1 MISKNKT
8 SFIILTIAIIQ
19 IFLLINIITANSYL
33 ISSPNL
39 GVKSNAIENKK
50 PIKNFF
56 DFGINLLIGFLTIK
70 QIGTVSAQ
78 TTYCCEKLQDSG
90 AWCQEVTD
98 IGQCDSDYSSTPTSC
113 DSTFYC
119 EIGTCIPADGGF
131 CSAGSPRGLCE
142 NEGNQWDENPINE
155 INQCRT
161 GCCISGV
168 DTDYVT
174 ESECNDLIDQN
185 GFGSFD
191 TSISETSCKFF
202 TEEEGACVFQD
213 NRCERITEELC
224 IGRGQFFP
232 GHLCSNLDLGTNCEP
247 KERTGCVDGKDEI
260 YWFDSCGNVENIYG
274 TTGEDSTK
282 YIINKDSSCGAGND
296 NINSQT
302 CGNCDYYLGSV
313 CSETGAGDISIN
325 DGDFICKNL
334 NCPGAGPNG
343 EQRFNTESWCV
354 YDGRVGGSSDTVGS
368 EHFRVGCFEG
378 EVISEACSSDAEIGR
393 DFICAQKTTDSG
405 RLAAQCRPNL
415 GFECISI
422 EIEPYR
428 WDGDGNDITNYN
440 EQGGDEEEC
449 NALTDCRVQ
458 TVNADTYFKFKSC
471 VPKYPYGTTEICGFG
486 SQTCTAIYV
495 KKISTPHLSSPRF
508 LEEDEGWSTLDGGPF
523 GKNEFLELF
532 IHKDIEEAVTSWSC
546 EANCQCENAI
556 FLEQIN
562 DFCIALGDCGGYYN
576 FNNNYEDDYDVNVE
590 ISPDTEA
597 GNRYSIPSDGY
608 NLDANHYRGVSGFL
622 NPTLSDYPLYIGNP
636 LDEGSYSDPDAII
649 GDPIN
654 PDEPQVL
661 ETSIQVGATAVLLYF
676 AITQSWN
683 PVGWVAAAV
692 LVVLEILGIGDTE
705 PRNID
710 FICEPWTA
718 PPGGDDC
725 EVCNGD
731 PTRPCDTYRCESLGQ
746 ACQLIDEST
755 DNPLCIY
762 SRSDDTVAP
771 GITHESIG
779 EGLKWVEDS
788 AIVYGIKIERDD
800 GSCIQEASEISFSL
814 RTTEN
819 RDSDVDD
826 FAQCQYIFT
835 QTPPDYENMNGEYF
849 EEGSVYGVVNH
860 TFIKQLPRLFSD
872 YVFDVAGSLGR
883 RTGQLSI
890 YVRCQDVN
898 TNFNDN
904 EYIVNLCIQE
914 GPDNTVAE
922 IKEFIPEDGSFLKYS
937 ETRQLLTIKLNEPAE
952 CSWSHNNEDY
962 DSMTPFTSCDEY
974 NPNEI
979 RLRWDCS
986 TELTGL
992 TEDENKIYIRCKDQ
1006 PWLSFPNAEEVF
1018 GRTEEDRNVNV
1029 DAFEYTLYS
1038 TQNELKIDSISI
1050 KTENVL
1056 GIVVHELIPD
1066 VLKEIVGG
1074 GVPIY
1079 LDLIITTSGGA
1090 YDGNARCRYAPV
1102 KSPISF
1108 TGDLFFETGLTQHK
1122 QEGLNLP
1129 NGGYNLALSCEDD
1142 AGNEVE
1148 RNAVFN
1154 LKIDGSAPKIV
1165 RAYNEGNSLKLI
1177 SDEEAKCYYSN
1188 DKIKEC
1194 RFNINNASSMSLL
1207 FSTEHSVDWD
1217 KGKTYFV
1224 KCKDLFDNENPSCA
1238 IKVNPA

>member
-1 MISKNKT
+1 M
-8 SFIILTIAIIQ
+8 
-19 IFLLINIITANSYL
+19 ITANSYL

-39 GVKSNAIENKK
+39 GINSNTIENKE

-70 QIGTVSAQ
+70 QIGAVSAQ

-98 IGQCDSDYSSTPTSC
+98 IGQCDSAYSSILTSC
-113 DSTFYC
+113 DSTSYC

-142 NEGNQWDENPINE
+142 SNGDMWDESPINE
-155 INQCRT
+155 IAQCRT
-161 GCCISGV
+161 GCCISGI
-168 DTDYVT
+168 DTDYLT
-174 ESECNDLIDQN
+174 ESACNNLIDQN
-185 GFGSFD
+185 GFGSFY

-202 TEEEGACVFQD
+202 TEEEGACIYD
-213 NRCERITEELC
+213 GICTRIAEEQC
-224 IGRGQFFP
+224 IIQRSGQFHP
-232 GHLCSNLDLGTNCEP
+232 GHLCSNPDLGTSCEP
-247 KERTGCVDGKDEI
+247 KERTGCVNGKDEI

-282 YIINKDSSCGAGND
+282 YIINKDSSCGAGNS

-313 CSETGAGDISIN
+313 CSETDAGDISIN
-325 DGDFICKNL
+325 DGDFVCKDL

-354 YDGRVGGSSDTVGS
+354 YDGRVGNSLDTVGS

-415 GFECISI
+415 GFECTSI

-428 WDGDGNDITNYN
+428 WDGDGDDITDYN
-440 EQGGDEEEC
+440 EQGEDEEEC

-458 TVNADTYFKFKSC
+458 TVNVDAYFKFKSC
-471 VPKYPYGTTEICGFG
+471 VPKYPYGTTKICGVG
-486 SQTCTAIYV
+486 SQTCTAIYL
-495 KKISTPHLSSPRF
+495 KEISTPHLSSPRF
-508 LEEDEGWSTLDGGPF
+508 LEEGEEWSTLDGGPF
-523 GKNEFLELF
+523 GKNKFLELF
-532 IHKDIEEAVTSWSC
+532 IHKKIDEAVTSWVC
-546 EANCQCENAI
+546 EANCQCENAV
-556 FLEQIN
+556 FLENIN

-576 FNNNYEDDYDVNVE
+576 FNEVYEDDYDVNVG
-590 ISPDTEA
+590 ISPDTETS
-597 GNRYSIPSDGY
+597 NRHSITSDGY
-608 NLDANHYRGVSGFL
+608 NLDARYRGGGFL
-622 NPTLSDYPLYIGNP
+622 NPALSDYPLYIGNP
-636 LDEGSYSDPDAII
+636 LDEGSYSDPDAVI
-649 GDPIN
+649 GDPVD
-654 PDEPQVL
+654 PDQLADSVAF
-661 ETSIQVGATAVLLYF
+661 TQGVAAVILFIAY
-676 AITQSWN
+676 TQSWN
-683 PVGWVAAAV
+683 IVGWIAAAV
-692 LVVLEILGIGDTE
+692 LVVLEVLGIGDTE

-710 FICEPWTA
+710 FTCEPWTA
-718 PPGGDDC
+718 PPGGADC

-731 PTRPCDTYRCESLGQ
+731 STRPCDTYRCESLGQ
-746 ACQLIDEST
+746 SCRLIDEST

-762 SRSDDTVAP
+762 SRSEDVIPP

-788 AIVYGIKIERDD
+788 AIVYRIKIERDD

-826 FAQCQYIFT
+826 FAQCQYSFT
-835 QTPPDYENMNGEYF
+835 QTPPDYDNMNGEYF

-860 TFIKQLPRLFSD
+860 TFINQLPRLFSD
-872 YVFDVAGSLGR
+872 YVFDVAGLLGR
-883 RTGQLSI
+883 RTGQLNI

-898 TNFNDN
+898 TNFNND

-922 IKEFIPEDGSFLKYS
+922 IKEFIPEDGSFLKHN
-937 ETRQLLTIKLNEPAE
+937 ETGQLLTIKLNEPAE
-952 CSWSHNNEDY
+952 CSWSHNNVDY

-974 NPNEI
+974 DPNEI
-979 RLRWDCS
+979 KSRWDCS

-1006 PWLSFPNAEEVF
+1006 PWLSTPAIAAAL
-1018 GRTEEDRNVNV
+1018 GLTEEDRNVNV

-1056 GIVVHELIPD
+1056 GTVVHELIPD
-1066 VLKEIVGG
+1066 VLKEIAGG

-1090 YDGNARCRYAPV
+1090 YDGNARCKYAPV

-1108 TGDLFFETGLTQHK
+1108 TGDFFFETNSILHK

-1129 NGGYNLALSCEDD
+1129 NGEYNLALTCEDNAD
-1142 AGNEVE
+1142 NEVE
-1148 RNAVFN
+1148 RNAIFN
-1154 LKIDGSAPKIV
+1154 LKIDVSPPSIV
-1165 RAYNEGNSLKLI
+1165 RAYKEGNNLKLI
-1177 SDEEAKCYYSN
+1177 SDEEASCVYSN
-1188 DKIKEC
+1188 DRVKAC
-1194 RFNINNASSMSLL
+1194 RFNMDSATIISSIYA
-1207 FSTEHSVDWD
+1207 TKHSVDWD

-1224 KCKDLFDNENPSCA
+1224 KCKDLFGNDNGNSRCA
-1238 IKVNPA
+1238 QNGIIYPT